1 MQSQAMVDHLSHKK
15 IINIRLVAIKWL
27 INIIFVFRYGLL
39 GASGCGKTTLLSCI
53 VGRRRLNS
61 GEIWV
66 LGGRPG
72 SKGSGV
78 PGPRVGYMPQE
89 IALYGEFSIK
99 ETFIYFGWCA
109 GMTTEQVQEKLQF
122 LIKAWFDH
130 FNRNNINTV

>member
-15 IINIRLVAIKWL
+15 IINIQLVAIKWL